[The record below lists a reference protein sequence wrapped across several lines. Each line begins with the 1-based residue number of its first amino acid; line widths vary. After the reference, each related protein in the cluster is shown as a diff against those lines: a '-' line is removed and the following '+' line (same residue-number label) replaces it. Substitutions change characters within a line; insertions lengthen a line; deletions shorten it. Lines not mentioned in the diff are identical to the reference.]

1 MTNQRSQVSKI
12 ITQAVA
18 AIQNKVKFDAR
29 RKEGAKVPE
38 IRIKDGEKPEQIYP
52 LHGDRYTI
60 GRSSRCDITIRNA
73 VVSQE
78 HCSLTRNN
86 KKSRSFVVRDEN
98 STNGVYRGK
107 KRFKSFSLFHGERFS
122 ISPPELA
129 DSVTISYYNPPP
141 LWMKLLRY
149 SLYSTSGLVGLI
161 VVLLGMEWSQVTVY
175 PLPRESTR
183 PVVVYADDGETTIN
197 PVATDTHRELKKL
210 SNFSSYLPQAV
221 VASEDSRYYWHL
233 GVDPYGIARAIVT
246 NLKSSELREGASTIT
261 QQLARSLFPEVG
273 RQNTAGR
280 KLREMLVA
288 LKLEAFYSKDDIL
301 KAYLNRVYLG
311 IGLYGFEDA
320 AQFYFAKSAA
330 DVNLSEAATLVA
342 ILPAPN
348 AYNPVKDYETAV
360 GLRNRVI
367 ERMLTMGMVSE
378 QEANQ
383 ARRSRIEVSPEAKR
397 TLSSAVAPY
406 FYSHVWQELE
416 TLLGKD
422 VAQEGNFI
430 VETALNTTMQKA
442 AELSL
447 SNSVAEDGKRLGFS
461 QGALVTLDTNTGEI
475 IALVGGADFNQSQ
488 FNRVTQAQ
496 RQPGSTFK
504 IFAYAA
510 AIERG
515 ISRNQEYS
523 CSPVSWRGQRYKACE
538 RSSGNIDMDEGLA
551 QSENAIALRVAQDV
565 GLNRVQDMAQRLGIQ
580 SPLTLSP
587 GLVLGESEVNVL
599 EITGS
604 YAALANDGVWH
615 RPHAI
620 KRILD
625 GGDCTNYD
633 DLNTCREIYSFNN
646 QPENHQEAV
655 NKNVARTMTRM
666 LRKAVSDG
674 TGRAARLGEGEAGKT
689 GTTDKNVDLWFI
701 GYVPEIDLVTGVWL
715 GNDDNS
721 PTRGSSWQAATLWG
735 KYMSEFVD

>member
-1 MTNQRSQVSKI
+1 MTSPKSQVSKI
-12 ITQAVA
+12 ITQAVE
-18 AIQNKVKFDAR
+18 AIQAKVNFNVR
-29 RKEGAKVPE
+29 RKQGAQVPE
-38 IRIKDGEKPEQIYP
+38 IRVQEGSSREEVYP

-60 GRSSRCDITIRNA
+60 GRSSRCDITIRNV

-78 HCSLTRNN
+78 HCSLTRSS
-86 KKSRSFVVRDEN
+86 KKPRSFVVRDEN
-98 STNGVYRGK
+98 STNGIYRGK
-107 KRFKSFSLFHGERFS
+107 KRFKSFSLFHGEQFT

-129 DSVTISYYNPPP
+129 DSVTITYHNPPP

-149 SLYSTSGLVGLI
+149 SLYGTSGLVGFVI
-161 VVLLGMEWSQVTVY
+161 VCLGLEWSQVAVY

-183 PVVVYADDGETTIN
+183 PVVVYADDGETAIN
-197 PVATDTHRELKKL
+197 PISSDTHRELKNL
-210 SNFSSYLPQAV
+210 SDFSYYLPQAV

-233 GVDPYGIARAIVT
+233 GVDPYGIARAVVK
-246 NLKSSELREGASTIT
+246 NLQSSEVKEGASTIT
-261 QQLARSLFPEVG
+261 QQLARSLFSEVG

-288 LKLEAFYSKDDIL
+288 LKLEAFYSKDAIL

-320 AQFYFAKSAA
+320 AQFYFEKSAA
-330 DVNLSEAATLVA
+330 DLDLSEAATLVA

-360 GLRNRVI
+360 ALRNRII
-367 ERMLTMGMVSE
+367 ERMQQMGMIT
-378 QEANQ
+378 EADADR
-383 ARRSRIEVSPEAKR
+383 ARRSRIEVSPKAKQ
-397 TLSSAVAPY
+397 TFSNAVAPY
-406 FYSHVWQELE
+406 FYSYVLDELE
-416 TLLGKD
+416 SLLGKD

-430 VETALNTTMQKA
+430 VETALNPKMQKA

-447 SNSVAEDGKRLGFS
+447 RNSVTEDGTRLGFS
-461 QGALVTLDTNTGEI
+461 QGALVTLDTETGEI
-475 IALVGGADFNQSQ
+475 VALVGGVDYNQSQ
-488 FNRVTQAQ
+488 FNRVTQAK

-504 IFAYAA
+504 VFAYAA

-515 ISRNQEYS
+515 INPNKEYS
-523 CSPVSWRGQRYKACE
+523 CNPVSWKGQKYKACE
-538 RSSGNIDMDEGLA
+538 RSSGNIDMYEGLA
-551 QSENAIALRVAQDV
+551 QSENAIALRVAQDI
-565 GLNRVQDMAQRLGIQ
+565 GLNRVEDMAQRLGIQ
-580 SPLTLSP
+580 SPLTLAP
-587 GLVLGESEVNVL
+587 GLVLGQSEVSVL

-604 YAALANDGVWH
+604 YGALANDGVWN

-625 GGDCTNYD
+625 GGDCTDNND
-633 DLNTCREIYSFNN
+633 PNTCREIYSFER
-646 QPENHQEAV
+646 QPENYREAV
-655 NKNVARTMTRM
+655 DRKVAKSMTKM
-666 LRKAVSDG
+666 MRKAVREG
-674 TGRAARLGEGEAGKT
+674 TGRAAKLGEGEAGKT
-689 GTTDKNVDLWFI
+689 GTTDKSVDLWFI
-701 GYVPEIDLVTGVWL
+701 GYVPEINLVTGIWL